1 MNFKKFSNIKKGESG
16 VNDPLNQTQIRSF
29 QLMSSA
35 CAGMFVFGIVM
46 AILGAILPT
55 LFSEIQFNKSEAG
68 NLFFTMNLAMLVM
81 SLLFGPVVDRFGFKI
96 FLAICSLLVAF
107 SFFLFTSATTY
118 TIVLIGAIIL
128 GFGGGGLNGGTNALT
143 SDVHPERRSAA
154 LNRLG
159 IFFGFGAL
167 TIPFLIGALL
177 GRLGLDPILMFAT
190 FLSLIP
196 FILFVSFAFPK
207 PKHEQGF
214 PLLEAKKVIKHPLLW
229 LCGLLLFFQS
239 GNEFTVGGWIST
251 YLNEHFGLA
260 PSAASFLL
268 AGYWTAIMSG
278 RLVSSR
284 IVKFVKNEALILGSA
299 FLSLC
304 AAISVVAA
312 PSKELSSLGVILLG
326 LGFAAIFPTTLAI
339 AGETF
344 PSFTGTAFGIIFVVA
359 LTGGMLSPWL
369 AGKIAHVYSIQKAM
383 FIPVFNC
390 SMIIVILMLL
400 KRTLRSN
407 KYMKI

>member
-1 MNFKKFSNIKKGESG
+1 
-16 VNDPLNQTQIRSF
+16 
-29 QLMSSA
+29 
-35 CAGMFVFGIVM
+35 MFVFGIVM

-55 LFSEIQFNKSEAG
+55 LFSEVQFNKSEAG
-68 NLFFTMNLAMLVM
+68 DLFFTMNLSMLVM

-96 FLAICSLLVAF
+96 FLAVCSLLVAF
-107 SFFLFTSATTY
+107 SFFLFTTATNY
-118 TIVLIGAIIL
+118 TIVLIAAIIL
-128 GFGGGGLNGGTNALT
+128 GFGGGGLNGGTNALA
-143 SDVHPERRSAA
+143 SDIHPEKRSAA
-154 LNRLG
+154 LNVLG

-167 TIPFLIGALL
+167 TIPFLIGAFL
-177 GRLGLDPILMFAT
+177 GRVGLDPILMFAT

-196 FILFVSFAFPK
+196 FILFVSFSFPK

-251 YLNEHFGLA
+251 YLNEHFGLT
-260 PSAASFLL
+260 PTTASFLL
-268 AGYWTAIMSG
+268 AGYWAAIMSG

-284 IVKFVKNEALILGSA
+284 IVKLVKNENLILGSGV
-299 FLSLC
+299 LSFF
-304 AAISVVAA
+304 AAILVVAA

-339 AGETF
+339 VGGTF
-344 PSFTGTAFGIIFVVA
+344 PSLTGTAFGIIFVIA

-390 SMIIVILMLL
+390 SMIIFVLVLIQKTL
-400 KRTLRSN
+400 KSH
-407 KYMKI
+407 KYS

>member
-1 MNFKKFSNIKKGESG
+1 M
-16 VNDPLNQTQIRSF
+16 NDPLNQKQIRSYK
-29 QLMSSA
+29 LMSSA

-55 LFSEIQFNKSEAG
+55 LFSEVQFNKSEAG
-68 NLFFTMNLAMLVM
+68 DLFFTMNLSMLVM

-96 FLAICSLLVAF
+96 FLAVCSLLVAF
-107 SFFLFTSATTY
+107 SFFLFTTATNY
-118 TIVLIGAIIL
+118 TIVLIAAIIL
-128 GFGGGGLNGGTNALT
+128 GFGGGGLNGGTNALA
-143 SDVHPERRSAA
+143 SDIHPEKRSAA
-154 LNRLG
+154 LNVLG

-167 TIPFLIGALL
+167 TIPFLIGAFL
-177 GRLGLDPILMFAT
+177 GRVGLDPILMFAT

-196 FILFVSFAFPK
+196 FILFVSFSFPK

-251 YLNEHFGLA
+251 YLNEHFGLT
-260 PSAASFLL
+260 PTTASFLL
-268 AGYWTAIMSG
+268 AGYWAAIMSG

-284 IVKFVKNEALILGSA
+284 IVKLVKNENLILGSGV
-299 FLSLC
+299 LSFF
-304 AAISVVAA
+304 AAILVVAA

-339 AGETF
+339 VGGTF
-344 PSFTGTAFGIIFVVA
+344 PSLTGTAFGIIFVIA

-390 SMIIVILMLL
+390 SMIIFVLVLIQKTL
-400 KRTLRSN
+400 KSH
-407 KYMKI
+407 KYS

>member
-1 MNFKKFSNIKKGESG
+1 M
-16 VNDPLNQTQIRSF
+16 NDPMNQKQIRSYK
-29 QLMSSA
+29 LMSSA

-55 LFSEIQFNKSEAG
+55 LFSEVQFNKSEAG
-68 NLFFTMNLAMLVM
+68 DLFFTMNLSMLVM

-96 FLAICSLLVAF
+96 FLAVCSLLVAF
-107 SFFLFTSATTY
+107 SFFLFTTATNY
-118 TIVLIGAIIL
+118 TIVLIAAIIL
-128 GFGGGGLNGGTNALT
+128 GFGGGGLNGGTNALA
-143 SDVHPERRSAA
+143 SDIHPEKRSAA
-154 LNRLG
+154 LNVLG

-167 TIPFLIGALL
+167 TIPFLIGAFL
-177 GRLGLDPILMFAT
+177 GRVGLDPILMFAT

-196 FILFVSFAFPK
+196 FILFVSFSFPK

-251 YLNEHFGLA
+251 YLNEHFGLT
-260 PSAASFLL
+260 PTTASFLL
-268 AGYWTAIMSG
+268 AGYWAAIMSG

-284 IVKFVKNEALILGSA
+284 IVKLVKNENLILGSGV
-299 FLSLC
+299 LSFF
-304 AAISVVAA
+304 AAILVVAA

-339 AGETF
+339 VGGTF
-344 PSFTGTAFGIIFVVA
+344 PSLTGTAFGIIFVIA

-390 SMIIVILMLL
+390 SMIIFVLVLIQKTL
-400 KRTLRSN
+400 KSH
-407 KYMKI
+407 KYS

>member
-1 MNFKKFSNIKKGESG
+1 
-16 VNDPLNQTQIRSF
+16 
-29 QLMSSA
+29 MSSA

-96 FLAICSLLVAF
+96 FLAVCSLLVAF
-107 SFFLFTSATTY
+107 SFFLFTTATNY
-118 TIVLIGAIIL
+118 TIVLIAAIIL
-128 GFGGGGLNGGTNALT
+128 GFGGGGLNGGTNTLT
-143 SDVHPERRSAA
+143 SDIHPEKRSAA
-154 LNRLG
+154 LNVLG

-167 TIPFLIGALL
+167 TIPFLIGVFL
-177 GRLGLDPILMFAT
+177 GRVGLDPILMFAT

-196 FILFVSFAFPK
+196 FILFVSFSFPK

-251 YLNEHFGLA
+251 YLNEHFGLT
-260 PSAASFLL
+260 STTASFLL
-268 AGYWTAIMSG
+268 AGYWAAIMSG

-284 IVKFVKNEALILGSA
+284 IVKLVKNENLILGSGV
-299 FLSLC
+299 LSLF
-304 AAISVVAA
+304 AAVLVVAA

-339 AGETF
+339 VGGTF
-344 PSFTGTAFGIIFVVA
+344 PSLTGTAFGIIFVIA

-369 AGKIAHVYSIQKAM
+369 AGKMAHVYSIQKAM

-390 SMIIVILMLL
+390 SMIIIILMLL
-400 KRTLRSN
+400 KRTSRSN
-407 KYMKI
+407 KYSKI

>member
-1 MNFKKFSNIKKGESG
+1 MNFKRFNNSKKEESG
-16 VNDPLNQTQIRSF
+16 SIDPLNQKQIRSF

-68 NLFFTMNLAMLVM
+68 NLFFTMNLAMLIM
-81 SLLFGPVVDRFGFKI
+81 SLIFGPVVDRFGFKI

-107 SFFLFTSATTY
+107 SFFLFTTATTY
-118 TIVLIGAIIL
+118 TVVLVAAIIL

-143 SDVHPERRSAA
+143 SDIHPDRRAAA
-154 LNRLG
+154 LNLLG

-177 GRLGLDPILMFAT
+177 GLLGLDPILMFAT
-190 FLSLIP
+190 FLGLIP
-196 FILFVSFAFPK
+196 FILFVIFPFPK
-207 PKHEQGF
+207 PKHDQGF
-214 PLLEAKKVIKHPLLW
+214 PLLEAKKVIKHPLVW

-251 YLNEHFGLA
+251 YLNEHFGLT
-260 PSAASFLL
+260 STAASFIL
-268 AGYWTAIMSG
+268 AGYWAAIMGG

-284 IVKFVKNEALILGSA
+284 IVKFVKNETLILGSVS
-299 FLSLC
+299 LSLF
-304 AAISVVAA
+304 AAILVVAA
-312 PSKELSSLGVILLG
+312 PSKELSSLGVVLLG

-344 PSFTGTAFGIIFVVA
+344 PSFTGTAFGIIFVIA

-369 AGKIAHVYSIQKAM
+369 AGKIAHFYTLQKAM

-390 SMIIVILMLL
+390 SMIIVTLMLL
-400 KRTLRSN
+400 KKTLRSH
-407 KYMKI
+407 KYSKI

>member
-1 MNFKKFSNIKKGESG
+1 MNQKR
-16 VNDPLNQTQIRSF
+16 IRSV
-29 QLMSSA
+29 QLMTSA

-55 LFSEIQFNKSEAG
+55 LFSEIQFTKSDAG
-68 NLFFTMNLAMLVM
+68 NLFFTMNLSMLVM

-96 FLAICSLLVAF
+96 FLAVCSLLVAL
-107 SFFLFTSATTY
+107 SFFLFTAATTY
-118 TIVLIGAIIL
+118 TVILIGAIIL

-143 SDVHPERRSAA
+143 SDIHPHKRAAA
-154 LNRLG
+154 LNLLG

-167 TIPFLIGALL
+167 TIPFMIGAFLS
-177 GRLGLDPILMFAT
+177 RIGLDPILMFAT

-196 FILFVSFAFPK
+196 FVLFVSFPFPK
-207 PKHEQGF
+207 PKHGQGF
-214 PLLEAKKVIKHPLLW
+214 PLRQAKKVVKHPLLW
-229 LCGLLLFFQS
+229 LCGAVLFFQS

-260 PSAASFLL
+260 PSTASFLL
-268 AGYWTAIMSG
+268 AGYWAAIMSG
-278 RLVSSR
+278 RLTSTRV
-284 IVKFVKNEALILGSA
+284 VKFMKNEKLILVSA
-299 FLSLC
+299 FLSLF
-304 AAISVVAA
+304 AAVLIVAS
-312 PSKELSSLGVILLG
+312 PSRELSCLGVVVIG

-344 PSFTGTAFGIIFVVA
+344 PSFTGTAFGIIFVIA

-369 AGKIAHVYSIQKAM
+369 AGKIAYVYSIQKAM

-390 SMIIVILMLL
+390 SMIIGILMLL
-400 KRTLRSN
+400 KKILKSN
-407 KYMKI
+407 KYSKI

>member
-1 MNFKKFSNIKKGESG
+1 M
-16 VNDPLNQTQIRSF
+16 NDPMNQKQIRSYK
-29 QLMSSA
+29 LMSSA

-55 LFSEIQFNKSEAG
+55 LFSEVQFNKSEAG
-68 NLFFTMNLAMLVM
+68 DLFFTMNLSMLVM

-96 FLAICSLLVAF
+96 FLAVCSLLVAF
-107 SFFLFTSATTY
+107 SFFLFTTATNY
-118 TIVLIGAIIL
+118 TIVLIAAIIL
-128 GFGGGGLNGGTNALT
+128 GFGGGGLNGGTNALA
-143 SDVHPERRSAA
+143 SDIHPEKRSAA
-154 LNRLG
+154 LNVLG

-167 TIPFLIGALL
+167 TIPFLIGAFL
-177 GRLGLDPILMFAT
+177 GRVGLDPILMFAT
-190 FLSLIP
+190 FLSLTP

-251 YLNEHFGLA
+251 YLNEHFGLT
-260 PSAASFLL
+260 PTTASFLL
-268 AGYWTAIMSG
+268 AGYWAAIMSG

-284 IVKFVKNEALILGSA
+284 IVKLVKNENLILGSGV
-299 FLSLC
+299 LSFF
-304 AAISVVAA
+304 AAILVVAA

-339 AGETF
+339 VGGTF
-344 PSFTGTAFGIIFVVA
+344 PSLTGTAFGIIFVIA

-390 SMIIVILMLL
+390 SMIIFVLVLIQKTL
-400 KRTLRSN
+400 KSH
-407 KYMKI
+407 KYS